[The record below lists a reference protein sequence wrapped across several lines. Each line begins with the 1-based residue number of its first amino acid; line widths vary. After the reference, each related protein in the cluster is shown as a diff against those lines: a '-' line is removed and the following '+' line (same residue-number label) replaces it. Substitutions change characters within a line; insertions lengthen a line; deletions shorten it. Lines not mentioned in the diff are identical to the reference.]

1 MRPIQITLQAFGS
14 YADLTV
20 IDFTKTTENL
30 FLISGNTGAGKTTI
44 FDALV
49 FALYGEASS
58 CQNHK
63 EGLILQSQFRP
74 QDGKDL
80 KETFVS
86 LTFEENRQHYTVRRV
101 PRQERAKKRGKGVT
115 LINASVT
122 LTLPDGSIYPLK
134 ETDAKLRELIGLT
147 KEQFMQIAMI
157 AQGEFMELLRAK
169 SDDKKKI
176 FRKLFHTELYDE
188 IVREVDRRRAD
199 CNQNI
204 ADMKMQFQTVIS
216 RLCLPPDREETGDL
230 QEWKQEIEDG
240 LFLHSEEFLSALQ
253 AWNLSLEQEVQTLT
267 QNQAKAQQDR
277 DLCRDAVQAAA
288 RLSDLFS
295 HLEENEKERAL
306 LKQEEE
312 QRLEAGLPPFE
323 EEERQANVQWEQEAE
338 NYHRL
343 RERVEKALALF
354 QQKEDAQKKCSLLE
368 QKQKAAC
375 LTLSNIQEEKN
386 SLQGREEKTSSEL
399 QLLERAS
406 IDLAEFQKQLQRSRE
421 LSLQEQNLQLEKK
434 NLLQAESALKEA
446 QETYRRITLSYQQ
459 ARQTSEQLRS
469 LFLDAQAGL
478 LAASLRDGS
487 PCPVCGSK
495 THPHPFTLSAQT
507 PLPTES
513 ELKSA
518 EKKTEDL
525 RSKQEEASA
534 AAEAAAATKNERQ
547 KTFFS
552 SVQQLFLKANT
563 FCRELGVSFVTAPGQ
578 AETVPG
584 IASGP
589 AQETSGESTKMTAI
603 TSAQM
608 ETPDSAQVEILDLAQ
623 MSEMENAIGMLLSA
637 SAKTVHER
645 NEQLKERAK
654 RAEELT
660 SLLHLLRE
668 EGKQKD
674 LLLEEARSKAAEA
687 EKALSAA
694 NSERL
699 LLHASSDFESRSAA
713 EAYLQQAG
721 EKEQA
726 ARSRFENAQAGAKRH
741 ADALLATKT
750 KKQTL
755 LKEIGDRKR
764 PQTEALQQALC
775 AAEEKLTI
783 LTERLQKQSHEL
795 QENRY
800 ALQELSSSSEA
811 RHHIFSEYERL
822 DRLYKQ
828 MSGNI
833 SGSRMDL
840 ETYVQR
846 LYLSKILSSANKRFQ
861 EMSGGQYTFRMIR
874 IASAGEG
881 RNKGLD
887 LMVYSSVTGK
897 EREIRTLSGGE
908 SFMAALSLALGMAD
922 QIQNTS
928 SAVHLDMMFIDE
940 GFGSL
945 DDLARSKSIRVLK
958 EMADSHRLIGIIS
971 HVTELKQEIGNQL
984 LITKDEHGS
993 HVKWRIN

>member
-1 MRPIQITLQAFGS
+1 MRPLQITLQAFGS

-74 QDGKDL
+74 QYGKDF

-204 ADMKMQFQTVIS
+204 ADMKTQFQTVIS
-216 RLCLPPDREETGDL
+216 RLFLPPDREETGDL

-312 QRLEAGLPPFE
+312 QRLEAGLPTLE
-323 EEERQANVQWEQEAE
+323 EEERQAKLQWEQEAE

-563 FCRELGVSFVTAPGQ
+563 FCRELEVSFA
-578 AETVPG
+578 A
-584 IASGP
+584 ASGP
-589 AQETSGESTKMTAI
+589 AETV
-603 TSAQM
+603 QM
-608 ETPDSAQVEILDLAQ
+608 P
-623 MSEMENAIGMLLSA
+623 EMENAIGMLLSA

-674 LLLEEARSKAAEA
+674 LLLEEARSKAAET

-755 LKEIGDRKR
+755 LKEIGDKKR

-811 RHHIFSEYERL
+811 RRHIFSEYERL

-861 EMSGGQYTFRMIR
+861 EMSGGQYAFRMIR
-874 IASAGEG
+874 IANAGEG

>member
-1 MRPIQITLQAFGS
+1 MRPLQITLQAFGS

-63 EGLILQSQFRP
+63 EGLILQSQFRSL
-74 QDGKDL
+74 DGKDL

-204 ADMKMQFQTVIS
+204 ADMKTQFQTVIS
-216 RLCLPPDREETGDL
+216 RLCLPPDREEIGDL

-312 QRLEAGLPPFE
+312 QRLESGLPTLE
-323 EEERQANVQWEQEAE
+323 EEERQAKVQWEQEAE

-552 SVQQLFLKANT
+552 SVQQLFFKANT
-563 FCRELGVSFVTAPGQ
+563 FCRELGVSFVTAPG
-578 AETVPG
+578 
-584 IASGP
+584 P
-589 AQETSGESTKMTAI
+589 A
-603 TSAQM
+603 
-608 ETPDSAQVEILDLAQ
+608 DLAQ

-674 LLLEEARSKAAEA
+674 LLLEEARSKAAEM

-750 KKQTL
+750 KEQTL

-783 LTERLQKQSHEL
+783 LTECLQKQSHEL

-811 RHHIFSEYERL
+811 RRHTFSEYERL

-861 EMSGGQYTFRMIR
+861 EMSGGQYAFRMIR
-874 IASAGEG
+874 IANAGEG

-922 QIQNTS
+922 QIQNAS

-984 LITKDEHGS
+984 LIAKDEHGS

>member
-1 MRPIQITLQAFGS
+1 MRPLQITLQAFGS

-74 QDGKDL
+74 PDGKDL

-204 ADMKMQFQTVIS
+204 ADMKTQFQTVIS

-563 FCRELGVSFVTAPGQ
+563 FCRELGVSFVTAPGP
-578 AETVPG
+578 T
-584 IASGP
+584 
-589 AQETSGESTKMTAI
+589 
-603 TSAQM
+603 
-608 ETPDSAQVEILDLAQ
+608 DLAQ

-674 LLLEEARSKAAEA
+674 LLLEEARSKAAEM

-750 KKQTL
+750 KEQTL

-783 LTERLQKQSHEL
+783 LTECLQKQSHEL

-811 RHHIFSEYERL
+811 RRHTFSEYERL

-922 QIQNTS
+922 QIQNAS

>member
-1 MRPIQITLQAFGS
+1 MRPLQITLQAFGS

-74 QDGKDL
+74 LDGKDL

-86 LTFEENRQHYTVRRV
+86 LTFEENRQHYTVHRV

-204 ADMKMQFQTVIS
+204 ADMKTQFQTVIS

-306 LKQEEE
+306 LQQEEE
-312 QRLEAGLPPFE
+312 QRLEAGLPTLE
-323 EEERQANVQWEQEAE
+323 EEERQAKVQWEQEAE

-343 RERVEKALALF
+343 RERVAKALALF

-478 LAASLRDGS
+478 LAASLRNGS

-513 ELKSA
+513 ELKNA

-563 FCRELGVSFVTAPGQ
+563 FCRELGVSFVAAPGQ
-578 AETVPG
+578 A
-584 IASGP
+584 
-589 AQETSGESTKMTAI
+589 
-603 TSAQM
+603 
-608 ETPDSAQVEILDLAQ
+608 DLAQ

-755 LKEIGDRKR
+755 LKEIGERKK

-783 LTERLQKQSHEL
+783 LTECLQKQSHEL

-811 RHHIFSEYERL
+811 RRHIFSEYERL

-874 IASAGEG
+874 IANAGEG

>member
-563 FCRELGVSFVTAPGQ
+563 FCRELGVSFVTAPGP
-578 AETVPG
+578 T
-584 IASGP
+584 
-589 AQETSGESTKMTAI
+589 
-603 TSAQM
+603 
-608 ETPDSAQVEILDLAQ
+608 DLAQ

-674 LLLEEARSKAAEA
+674 LLLEEARSKAAEM

-750 KKQTL
+750 KEQTL

-783 LTERLQKQSHEL
+783 LTECLQKQSHEL

-811 RHHIFSEYERL
+811 RRHIFSEYERL

>member
-1 MRPIQITLQAFGS
+1 MRPLQITLQAFGS

-204 ADMKMQFQTVIS
+204 TDMKTQFQTVIS
-216 RLCLPPDREETGDL
+216 RLCLPPDREEIGDL

-240 LFLHSEEFLSALQ
+240 LFLHSEEFLTALQ

-267 QNQAKAQQDR
+267 QNQAKAQQER
-277 DLCRDAVQAAA
+277 DACRDAVQAAA

-323 EEERQANVQWEQEAE
+323 EEERQANIQWEQEAE

-507 PLPTES
+507 PLPTEA

-518 EKKTEDL
+518 EEKTEDL

-534 AAEAAAATKNERQ
+534 AAEAATATKNERQ

-563 FCRELGVSFVTAPGQ
+563 FCRELGVSFVAAPGP
-578 AETVPG
+578 AET
-584 IASGP
+584 A
-589 AQETSGESTKMTAI
+589 
-603 TSAQM
+603 
-608 ETPDSAQVEILDLAQ
+608 
-623 MSEMENAIGMLLSA
+623 EMENAIGMLLSA
-637 SAKTVHER
+637 SAKTVRER

-674 LLLEEARSKAAEA
+674 LLLEEARSQAAET

-750 KKQTL
+750 KEQTL

-783 LTERLQKQSHEL
+783 LTECLQKQSHEL

-800 ALQELSSSSEA
+800 ALQELSSGSEA
-811 RHHIFSEYERL
+811 RRHTFSEYERL

-897 EREIRTLSGGE
+897 ESEIRTLSGGE

>member
-1 MRPIQITLQAFGS
+1 MRPLQITLQAFGS

-74 QDGKDL
+74 LDGKDL

-253 AWNLSLEQEVQTLT
+253 TWNLSLEQEVQTLT

-323 EEERQANVQWEQEAE
+323 EEERQANIQWEQEAE

-354 QQKEDAQKKCSLLE
+354 QQKEDAQKKCFLLE

-375 LTLSNIQEEKN
+375 LALSNIQEEKN
-386 SLQGREEKTSSEL
+386 SLQAREEKTSSEL

-421 LSLQEQNLQLEKK
+421 LSLQEQNLQLEKR

-507 PLPTES
+507 PLPKEA
-513 ELKSA
+513 ELKNA

-525 RSKQEEASA
+525 RGNQEEASA
-534 AAEAAAATKNERQ
+534 AAEAATATKNERQ

-552 SVQQLFLKANT
+552 SVQQLFLKADE
-563 FCRELGVSFVTAPGQ
+563 FCRELGVSFEATLVQ
-578 AETVPG
+578 AET
-584 IASGP
+584 
-589 AQETSGESTKMTAI
+589 
-603 TSAQM
+603 
-608 ETPDSAQVEILDLAQ
+608 AQ

-668 EGKQKD
+668 EGKQKG
-674 LLLEEARSKAAEA
+674 LLLEEARSKAAET

-699 LLHASSDFESRSAA
+699 LLHASSDFESRPAA

-755 LKEIGDRKR
+755 LKEIGDRKK

-783 LTERLQKQSHEL
+783 LTECLQKQSHEL

-800 ALQELSSSSEA
+800 ALQELSSGSEA
-811 RHHIFSEYERL
+811 RRHTFSEYERL

-922 QIQNTS
+922 QIQNAS

>member
-1 MRPIQITLQAFGS
+1 MRPLQITLQAFGS

-74 QDGKDL
+74 LDGKDL

-204 ADMKMQFQTVIS
+204 ADMKTQFQTVIS

-312 QRLEAGLPPFE
+312 QRLEAGLPTLE
-323 EEERQANVQWEQEAE
+323 EEERQAKLQWEQEAE

-375 LTLSNIQEEKN
+375 LSLSNIQEEKN

-507 PLPTES
+507 PLPKEA

-563 FCRELGVSFVTAPGQ
+563 FCRELEVSFA
-578 AETVPG
+578 A
-584 IASGP
+584 ASGP
-589 AQETSGESTKMTAI
+589 AETV
-603 TSAQM
+603 QM
-608 ETPDSAQVEILDLAQ
+608 P
-623 MSEMENAIGMLLSA
+623 EMENAIGMLLSA

-755 LKEIGDRKR
+755 LKEIGDKKR

-811 RHHIFSEYERL
+811 RRHIFSEYERL

-861 EMSGGQYTFRMIR
+861 EMSGGQYAFRMIR
-874 IASAGEG
+874 IANAGEG

>member
-1 MRPIQITLQAFGS
+1 MRPLQITLQAFGS

-74 QDGKDL
+74 PDGKDL

-267 QNQAKAQQDR
+267 QNQAKTQQDR

-563 FCRELGVSFVTAPGQ
+563 FCRELGVSFVTAPGP
-578 AETVPG
+578 T
-584 IASGP
+584 
-589 AQETSGESTKMTAI
+589 
-603 TSAQM
+603 
-608 ETPDSAQVEILDLAQ
+608 DLAQ

-674 LLLEEARSKAAEA
+674 LLLEEARSKAAEM

-721 EKEQA
+721 E
-726 ARSRFENAQAGAKRH
+726 NAQAGAKRH

-755 LKEIGDRKR
+755 LKEIGDKKR

-811 RHHIFSEYERL
+811 RRHIFSEYERL

-861 EMSGGQYTFRMIR
+861 EMSGGQYAFRMIR
-874 IASAGEG
+874 IANAGEG

>member
-563 FCRELGVSFVTAPGQ
+563 FCRELEVSFA
-578 AETVPG
+578 A
-584 IASGP
+584 ASGP
-589 AQETSGESTKMTAI
+589 AETV
-603 TSAQM
+603 QM
-608 ETPDSAQVEILDLAQ
+608 P
-623 MSEMENAIGMLLSA
+623 EMENAIGMLLSA

-674 LLLEEARSKAAEA
+674 LLLEEARSKAAET

-755 LKEIGDRKR
+755 LKEIGDKKR

-811 RHHIFSEYERL
+811 RRHIFSEYERL

-861 EMSGGQYTFRMIR
+861 EMSGGQYAFRMIR
-874 IASAGEG
+874 IANAGEG

>member
-1 MRPIQITLQAFGS
+1 MRPLQITLQAFGS

-216 RLCLPPDREETGDL
+216 RLFLPPDREEIVDL

-253 AWNLSLEQEVQTLT
+253 AWNLSLEQDVQTLT
-267 QNQAKAQQDR
+267 QNQAKAQQER
-277 DLCRDAVQAAA
+277 DACRDAVQAAA

-312 QRLEAGLPPFE
+312 QRLEAGLPTLE
-323 EEERQANVQWEQEAE
+323 EEERQANIQWEQEAE

-406 IDLAEFQKQLQRSRE
+406 IDLAEFQKQLQSSRE

-507 PLPTES
+507 PPPTEA
-513 ELKSA
+513 ELKNA

-563 FCRELGVSFVTAPGQ
+563 FCRELGVSFAAALVQ
-578 AETVPG
+578 AET
-584 IASGP
+584 
-589 AQETSGESTKMTAI
+589 
-603 TSAQM
+603 
-608 ETPDSAQVEILDLAQ
+608 AQ

-637 SAKTVHER
+637 STKTVHER

-674 LLLEEARSKAAEA
+674 LLLEEARSKAAET

-726 ARSRFENAQAGAKRH
+726 ARSRFENAQAGAKRR

-755 LKEIGDRKR
+755 LKEIGDKKR

-811 RHHIFSEYERL
+811 RRHIFSEYERL

-861 EMSGGQYTFRMIR
+861 EMSGGQYAFRMIR

-984 LITKDEHGS
+984 LITKEEHGS

>member
-1 MRPIQITLQAFGS
+1 MRPLQITLQAFGS

-74 QDGKDL
+74 LDGKDL

-204 ADMKMQFQTVIS
+204 ADMKTQFQTVIS

-312 QRLEAGLPPFE
+312 QRLEAGLPTLE
-323 EEERQANVQWEQEAE
+323 EEERQAKLQWEQEAE

-563 FCRELGVSFVTAPGQ
+563 FCRELEVSFA
-578 AETVPG
+578 A
-584 IASGP
+584 ASGP
-589 AQETSGESTKMTAI
+589 AETV
-603 TSAQM
+603 QM
-608 ETPDSAQVEILDLAQ
+608 P
-623 MSEMENAIGMLLSA
+623 EMENAIGMLLSA

-674 LLLEEARSKAAEA
+674 LLLEEARSKAAET

-755 LKEIGDRKR
+755 LKEIGDKKR

-783 LTERLQKQSHEL
+783 LTECLQKQSHEL

-811 RHHIFSEYERL
+811 RRHTFSKYERL

-922 QIQNTS
+922 QIQNAS

>member
-176 FRKLFHTELYDE
+176 FRKLFHTELYEE

-547 KTFFS
+547 KTCFS

-563 FCRELGVSFVTAPGQ
+563 FCRELGVSFVTAPGP
-578 AETVPG
+578 T
-584 IASGP
+584 
-589 AQETSGESTKMTAI
+589 
-603 TSAQM
+603 
-608 ETPDSAQVEILDLAQ
+608 DLAQ

-674 LLLEEARSKAAEA
+674 LLLEEARSKAAEM

-750 KKQTL
+750 KEQTL

-783 LTERLQKQSHEL
+783 LTECLQKQSHEL

-811 RHHIFSEYERL
+811 RRHTFSEYERL

-922 QIQNTS
+922 QIQNAS

>member
-1 MRPIQITLQAFGS
+1 MRPLQITLQAFGS

-204 ADMKMQFQTVIS
+204 ADMKTQFQTVIS

-312 QRLEAGLPPFE
+312 QRLEAGLPTLE
-323 EEERQANVQWEQEAE
+323 EEERQAKVQWEQEAE

-434 NLLQAESALKEA
+434 NLLRAESALKEA

-507 PLPTES
+507 PLPTEA

-552 SVQQLFLKANT
+552 SIQQLFLKANT
-563 FCRELGVSFVTAPGQ
+563 FCRELGVSFVAASGQ
-578 AETVPG
+578 A
-584 IASGP
+584 
-589 AQETSGESTKMTAI
+589 
-603 TSAQM
+603 
-608 ETPDSAQVEILDLAQ
+608 DLAQ

-637 SAKTVHER
+637 STKTVHER

-674 LLLEEARSKAAEA
+674 LLLEEARSKAAET

-750 KKQTL
+750 KEQTL

-783 LTERLQKQSHEL
+783 LTEYLQKQSHEL

-800 ALQELSSSSEA
+800 ALQELSSGSEA
-811 RHHIFSEYERL
+811 RRHIFSEYERL

-861 EMSGGQYTFRMIR
+861 EMSGGQYAFRMIR

-993 HVKWRIN
+993 HVKWQIN

>member
-1 MRPIQITLQAFGS
+1 MRPLQITLQAFGS

-74 QDGKDL
+74 LDGKDL

-204 ADMKMQFQTVIS
+204 ADMKTQFQTVIS
-216 RLCLPPDREETGDL
+216 RLCLPPDREEIGDL

-253 AWNLSLEQEVQTLT
+253 TWNLSLEQEVQTLT

-312 QRLEAGLPPFE
+312 QRLEAGLPTLE
-323 EEERQANVQWEQEAE
+323 EEERQANIQWEQEAE

-354 QQKEDAQKKCSLLE
+354 QQKEDAQKKCFLLE

-375 LTLSNIQEEKN
+375 LALSNIQEEKN

-507 PLPTES
+507 PLPKEA

-525 RSKQEEASA
+525 RRKQEEASA

-563 FCRELGVSFVTAPGQ
+563 FCRELGVSFVAAPGQ
-578 AETVPG
+578 A
-584 IASGP
+584 
-589 AQETSGESTKMTAI
+589 
-603 TSAQM
+603 
-608 ETPDSAQVEILDLAQ
+608 DLAQ

-674 LLLEEARSKAAEA
+674 LLLEEARSKAAET

-699 LLHASSDFESRSAA
+699 LLHASSDFKSRSAA

-741 ADALLATKT
+741 ADALLATRT

-755 LKEIGDRKR
+755 LKEIGERKK

-783 LTERLQKQSHEL
+783 LTECLQKQSHEL

-811 RHHIFSEYERL
+811 RRHIFSEYERL
-822 DRLYKQ
+822 DQLYKQ

>member
-86 LTFEENRQHYTVRRV
+86 LTFEENRQHYTVRRI

-563 FCRELGVSFVTAPGQ
+563 FCRELGVSFVTAPGP
-578 AETVPG
+578 T
-584 IASGP
+584 
-589 AQETSGESTKMTAI
+589 
-603 TSAQM
+603 
-608 ETPDSAQVEILDLAQ
+608 DLAQ

-674 LLLEEARSKAAEA
+674 LLLEEARSKAAEM

-750 KKQTL
+750 KEQTL

-783 LTERLQKQSHEL
+783 LTECLQKQSHEL

-811 RHHIFSEYERL
+811 RRHTFSEYERL

-922 QIQNTS
+922 QIQNAS

>member
-312 QRLEAGLPPFE
+312 QRLEAGLPTLE
-323 EEERQANVQWEQEAE
+323 EEERQAKLQWEQEAE

-563 FCRELGVSFVTAPGQ
+563 FCRELEVSFA
-578 AETVPG
+578 A
-584 IASGP
+584 ASGP
-589 AQETSGESTKMTAI
+589 AETV
-603 TSAQM
+603 QM
-608 ETPDSAQVEILDLAQ
+608 P
-623 MSEMENAIGMLLSA
+623 EMENAIGMLLSA

-674 LLLEEARSKAAEA
+674 LLLEEARSKAAET

-755 LKEIGDRKR
+755 LKEIGDKKR

-811 RHHIFSEYERL
+811 RRHIFSEYERL

>member
-1 MRPIQITLQAFGS
+1 MRPLQITLQAFGS

-74 QDGKDL
+74 LDGKDL

-204 ADMKMQFQTVIS
+204 ADMKTQFQTVIS

-230 QEWKQEIEDG
+230 QELKQEIEDG

-253 AWNLSLEQEVQTLT
+253 TWNLSLEQEVQTLT

-323 EEERQANVQWEQEAE
+323 EEEKQAKVQWEQEAE

-375 LTLSNIQEEKN
+375 LSLSNIQEEKN

-421 LSLQEQNLQLEKK
+421 LSLQEKNLQLEKK

-507 PLPTES
+507 PLPKEA

-552 SVQQLFLKANT
+552 SIQQLFLKANT
-563 FCRELGVSFVTAPGQ
+563 FCRELGVSFEATLVQ
-578 AETVPG
+578 AET
-584 IASGP
+584 
-589 AQETSGESTKMTAI
+589 
-603 TSAQM
+603 AQM
-608 ETPDSAQVEILDLAQ
+608 P
-623 MSEMENAIGMLLSA
+623 EMENAIGMLLSA
-637 SAKTVHER
+637 STKTVHER

-750 KKQTL
+750 KEQTL

-783 LTERLQKQSHEL
+783 LTECLQKQSHEL

-800 ALQELSSSSEA
+800 ALQELSSGSEA
-811 RHHIFSEYERL
+811 RRHTFSEYERL

-922 QIQNTS
+922 QIQNAS

>member
-1 MRPIQITLQAFGS
+1 MRPLQITLQAFGS

-115 LINASVT
+115 VINASVT

-204 ADMKMQFQTVIS
+204 ADMKTQFQTVIS

-230 QEWKQEIEDG
+230 QELKQEIEDG

-253 AWNLSLEQEVQTLT
+253 TWNLSLEQEVQTLT

-312 QRLEAGLPPFE
+312 QRLEAGLPTLE
-323 EEERQANVQWEQEAE
+323 EEERQAKVQWEQEAE

-354 QQKEDAQKKCSLLE
+354 QQKEDAQKKCFLLE
-368 QKQKAAC
+368 QKQKTAC
-375 LTLSNIQEEKN
+375 LVLSNIQEEKN
-386 SLQGREEKTSSEL
+386 SLLAREEKTSSEL

-507 PLPTES
+507 PPPTEA
-513 ELKSA
+513 ELKNA

-534 AAEAAAATKNERQ
+534 AAEAATATKNERQ

-552 SVQQLFLKANT
+552 SVQQLFLKADE
-563 FCRELGVSFVTAPGQ
+563 FCRELGVSFEATLVQ
-578 AETVPG
+578 AETV
-584 IASGP
+584 
-589 AQETSGESTKMTAI
+589 
-603 TSAQM
+603 
-608 ETPDSAQVEILDLAQ
+608 Q

-674 LLLEEARSKAAEA
+674 LLLEEARTKAAET

-721 EKEQA
+721 EKEQV
-726 ARSRFENAQAGAKRH
+726 ARSRFENAQAEAKRH

-750 KKQTL
+750 KEQTL

-783 LTERLQKQSHEL
+783 LTECLQKQSHEL

-800 ALQELSSSSEA
+800 ALQELSSGSEA
-811 RHHIFSEYERL
+811 RRHIFSEYERL

>member
-1 MRPIQITLQAFGS
+1 MRPLQITLQAFGS

-74 QDGKDL
+74 QYGKDF

-204 ADMKMQFQTVIS
+204 ADMKTQFQTVIS

-312 QRLEAGLPPFE
+312 QRLEAGLPTLE
-323 EEERQANVQWEQEAE
+323 EEERQAKLQWEQEAE

-563 FCRELGVSFVTAPGQ
+563 FCRELEVSFA
-578 AETVPG
+578 A
-584 IASGP
+584 ASGP
-589 AQETSGESTKMTAI
+589 AETV
-603 TSAQM
+603 QM
-608 ETPDSAQVEILDLAQ
+608 P
-623 MSEMENAIGMLLSA
+623 EMENAIGMLLSA

-674 LLLEEARSKAAEA
+674 LLLEEARSKAAET

-755 LKEIGDRKR
+755 LKEIGDKKR

-811 RHHIFSEYERL
+811 RRHIFSEYERL

-861 EMSGGQYTFRMIR
+861 EMSGGQYAFRMIR
-874 IASAGEG
+874 IANAGEG

>member
-1 MRPIQITLQAFGS
+1 MRPLQITLQAFGS

-188 IVREVDRRRAD
+188 IVREVDSRRAD

-204 ADMKMQFQTVIS
+204 ADMKTQFQTVIS
-216 RLCLPPDREETGDL
+216 RLCLPPDREEIGDL

-312 QRLEAGLPPFE
+312 QRLEAGLPTLE
-323 EEERQANVQWEQEAE
+323 EEERQAKVQWEQEAE

-421 LSLQEQNLQLEKK
+421 LSLQEKNLQLEKK

-563 FCRELGVSFVTAPGQ
+563 FCRELEVSFA
-578 AETVPG
+578 A
-584 IASGP
+584 ASGP
-589 AQETSGESTKMTAI
+589 AETV
-603 TSAQM
+603 QM
-608 ETPDSAQVEILDLAQ
+608 P
-623 MSEMENAIGMLLSA
+623 EMENAIGMLLSA

-674 LLLEEARSKAAEA
+674 LLLEEARSKAAET

-755 LKEIGDRKR
+755 LKEIGDKKR

-811 RHHIFSEYERL
+811 RRHIFSEYERL

-861 EMSGGQYTFRMIR
+861 EMSGGQYAFRMIR
-874 IASAGEG
+874 IANAGEG

-922 QIQNTS
+922 QIQNAS

>member
-1 MRPIQITLQAFGS
+1 MRPLQITLQAFGS

-30 FLISGNTGAGKTTI
+30 FLISGNTGAGKTSI

-74 QDGKDL
+74 PDGKDL

-267 QNQAKAQQDR
+267 QNQAKTQQDR
-277 DLCRDAVQAAA
+277 DLCRDAIQAAA

-563 FCRELGVSFVTAPGQ
+563 FCRELGVSFVTAPGP
-578 AETVPG
+578 T
-584 IASGP
+584 
-589 AQETSGESTKMTAI
+589 
-603 TSAQM
+603 
-608 ETPDSAQVEILDLAQ
+608 DLAQ

-674 LLLEEARSKAAEA
+674 LLLEEARSKAAEM

-750 KKQTL
+750 KEQTL

-783 LTERLQKQSHEL
+783 LTECLQKQSHEL

-800 ALQELSSSSEA
+800 ALQELSSGSEA
-811 RHHIFSEYERL
+811 RRHIFSEYERL

-861 EMSGGQYTFRMIR
+861 EMSGGQYAFRMIR
-874 IASAGEG
+874 IANAGEG

>member
-1 MRPIQITLQAFGS
+1 MRPLQITLQAFGS

-74 QDGKDL
+74 PDGKDL

-115 LINASVT
+115 VINASVT

-204 ADMKMQFQTVIS
+204 ADMKTQFQTVIS

-267 QNQAKAQQDR
+267 QNQAKAQQER
-277 DLCRDAVQAAA
+277 DACRDAVQAAA

-312 QRLEAGLPPFE
+312 QRLEAGLSTFE
-323 EEERQANVQWEQEAE
+323 EEERQAKVQWEQEAE

-354 QQKEDAQKKCSLLE
+354 QQKEDAQKKCFLLE

-386 SLQGREEKTSSEL
+386 SLLAQEEKTSSEL

-513 ELKSA
+513 ELKSV

-563 FCRELGVSFVTAPGQ
+563 FCRELGVSFVAAPGP
-578 AETVPG
+578 AET
-584 IASGP
+584 
-589 AQETSGESTKMTAI
+589 
-603 TSAQM
+603 
-608 ETPDSAQVEILDLAQ
+608 AQ
-623 MSEMENAIGMLLSA
+623 MSERENAIGMLLSA
-637 SAKTVHER
+637 STKTVHER

-674 LLLEEARSKAAEA
+674 LLLEEARSKAAET

-755 LKEIGDRKR
+755 LKEIGDRKK

-783 LTERLQKQSHEL
+783 LTECLQKQSHEL

-800 ALQELSSSSEA
+800 ALQELSSGSEA
-811 RHHIFSEYERL
+811 RRHTFSEYERL

-922 QIQNTS
+922 QIQNAS

>member
-1 MRPIQITLQAFGS
+1 MRPLQITLQAFGS

-74 QDGKDL
+74 LDGKDL

-204 ADMKMQFQTVIS
+204 ADMKTQFQTVIS

-312 QRLEAGLPPFE
+312 QRLEAGLPTLE
-323 EEERQANVQWEQEAE
+323 EEERQAKLQWEQEAE

-563 FCRELGVSFVTAPGQ
+563 FCRELEVSFA
-578 AETVPG
+578 A
-584 IASGP
+584 ASGP
-589 AQETSGESTKMTAI
+589 AETV
-603 TSAQM
+603 QM
-608 ETPDSAQVEILDLAQ
+608 P
-623 MSEMENAIGMLLSA
+623 EMENAIGMLLSA

-674 LLLEEARSKAAEA
+674 LLLEEARSKAAET

-755 LKEIGDRKR
+755 LKEIGDKKR

-811 RHHIFSEYERL
+811 RRHIFSEYERL

-861 EMSGGQYTFRMIR
+861 EMSGGQYAFRMIR
-874 IASAGEG
+874 IANAGEG

>member
-1 MRPIQITLQAFGS
+1 MRPLQITLQAFGS

-74 QDGKDL
+74 LDGKDL

-115 LINASVT
+115 VINASVT

-507 PLPTES
+507 PLPTEA

-563 FCRELGVSFVTAPGQ
+563 FCRELGVSFVAAPGQ
-578 AETVPG
+578 A
-584 IASGP
+584 
-589 AQETSGESTKMTAI
+589 
-603 TSAQM
+603 
-608 ETPDSAQVEILDLAQ
+608 DLAQ

-674 LLLEEARSKAAEA
+674 LLLEEARSKAAET

-750 KKQTL
+750 KEQTL

-783 LTERLQKQSHEL
+783 LTECLQKQSHEL

-811 RHHIFSEYERL
+811 RRHTFSEYERL

-861 EMSGGQYTFRMIR
+861 EMSGGQYAFRMIR

>member
-1 MRPIQITLQAFGS
+1 MRPLQITLQAFGS

-216 RLCLPPDREETGDL
+216 RLFLPPDREEIVDL

-253 AWNLSLEQEVQTLT
+253 AWNLSLEQDVQTLT
-267 QNQAKAQQDR
+267 QNQAKAQQER
-277 DLCRDAVQAAA
+277 DACRDAVQAAA

-312 QRLEAGLPPFE
+312 QRLEAGLPTLE
-323 EEERQANVQWEQEAE
+323 EEERQAKVQWEQEAE

-434 NLLQAESALKEA
+434 NLLRAESALKEA

-507 PLPTES
+507 PLPTEA

-552 SVQQLFLKANT
+552 SIQQLFLKANT
-563 FCRELGVSFVTAPGQ
+563 FCRELGVSFVAASGQ

-589 AQETSGESTKMTAI
+589 AQETSGEPAKMTAI

-608 ETPDSAQVEILDLAQ
+608 EILDSAQ

-674 LLLEEARSKAAEA
+674 LLLEEARSKAAET

-783 LTERLQKQSHEL
+783 LTECLQKQSHEL

-811 RHHIFSEYERL
+811 RRHTFSEYERL